1 MASIS
6 NKVYHKQIKRS
17 YDWSFVGAKLQ
28 LNGCYGYK
36 DWRSY
41 LPFKHQGHILGWFS
55 NRTGTSFD
63 AWKARENDLTLLPV
77 PNLSLCH
84 WSSKLFDLR
93 APSSTDVP
101 VLLLNQPT
109 NSPDRPP
116 YISLKN
122 LPREFDK
129 RAKHFPFGDHFVYSH
144 NLSRDYISILLG
156 EYWSWSLLRLQKL
169 TGWPPGWGLHCFFQF
184 SLSSKFCI
192 AKYVMLKVAIW
203 FTRLS
208 DTVSGPHLLCLYN
221 ISCVKYQTIKGQ
233 IIFSA

>member
-1 MASIS
+1 MASIV

-63 AWKARENDLTLLPV
+63 AWKARENDSTLLPV

-109 NSPDRPP
+109 NSPERPP
-116 YISLKN
+116 YISLTN

-144 NLSRDYISILLG
+144 NLFSWLYFDIVRRVLMLVTSKTSKVNRVAPWLG
-156 EYWSWSLLRLQKL
+156 ITL
-169 TGWPPGWGLHCFFQF
+169 FFQF
-184 SLSSKFCI
+184 SLPSKFCI
-192 AKYVMLKVAIW
+192 AKYVMLSVVIW
-203 FTRLS
+203 FSRLS
-208 DTVSGPHLLCLYN
+208 DSVSGSQLLCL
-221 ISCVKYQTIKGQ
+221 
-233 IIFSA
+233 

>member
-1 MASIS
+1 MASIV

-28 LNGCYGYK
+28 LNGCYGNK

-144 NLSRDYISILLG
+144 NFFSWLYFDIVRRILKLVTSKTSKVNRVAPWLRITLFFSIFPLIKILHRKIRDVKGCNMVY
-156 EYWSWSLLRLQKL
+156 SLIRHGKRSPLAMPVQYFM
-169 TGWPPGWGLHCFFQF
+169 C
-184 SLSSKFCI
+184 
-192 AKYVMLKVAIW
+192 
-203 FTRLS
+203 
-208 DTVSGPHLLCLYN
+208 
-221 ISCVKYQTIKGQ
+221 
-233 IIFSA
+233 